1 MEKSKKRKC
10 YVVIELPGGE
20 EKPRLAGVF
29 YNKTDAE
36 KCAYKDSAVWRNI
49 CESTIE

>member
-1 MEKSKKRKC
+1 MENLKKRKC

-20 EKPRLAGVF
+20 KMPRLVGIF
-29 YNKTDAE
+29 YKKSDAE

-49 CESTIE
+49 YESTIE